1 VFQVTDKE
9 CFLMTRRLAREE
21 GIFCG
26 GSSGGMVHVA
36 VNLAADMSPDQNIV
50 VILPDSGDRYVSKL
64 YSDEWMRENSFLDEE
79 D

>member
-1 VFQVTDKE
+1 MYQVDDKE

-21 GIFCG
+21 GLFCG
-26 GSSGGMVHVA
+26 GSSGGMAEIA
-36 VNLAADMSPDQNIV
+36 VRLAAEMDPDQDVV

-64 YSDEWMRENSFLDEE
+64 YSDQWMRENGFLD